1 MARPRLSRFALPIA
15 EVILVG
21 LSLGTLQACAEAQ
34 AVSVEA
40 GRLDQV
46 RLGFGLD
53 LAGRVSPGCAANT
66 FALRD
71 PIHLSMQV
79 TGAKPGSTV
88 SVSISEVVTNRVA
101 WREDRLVP
109 PGGSYQTFAIGR
121 GIALGRYRAESTLG
135 GQATKPWPFVVHNKR
150 RVVR

>member
-1 MARPRLSRFALPIA
+1 MARGRLSGIALPLA

-21 LSLGTLQACAEAQ
+21 LSLAALQACAEAK

-46 RLGFGLD
+46 RVGFGLD
-53 LAGRVSPGCAANT
+53 LAGRVSPGCAAST

-79 TGAKPGSTV
+79 TGAKPGSVVRV
-88 SVSISEVVTNRVA
+88 SVSDVVTNRVA
-101 WREDRLVP
+101 WREDRTVP

-121 GIALGRYRAESTLG
+121 GIALGSYRAESTLG
-135 GQATKPWPFVVHNKR
+135 GQATRPWPFLVHNKR
-150 RVVR
+150 RGVR